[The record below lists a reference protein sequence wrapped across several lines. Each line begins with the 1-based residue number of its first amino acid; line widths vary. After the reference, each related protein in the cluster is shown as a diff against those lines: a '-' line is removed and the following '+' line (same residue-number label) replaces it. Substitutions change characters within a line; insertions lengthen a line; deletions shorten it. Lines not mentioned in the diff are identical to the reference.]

1 MRRFQRTPG
10 LVGLLLLYCAGCVV
24 TTYEGPGEPARVA
37 AAPPPVSSGKP
48 SAENEPEPG
57 SKKPPSPGAQ
67 AAASDGGANDPQTVQ
82 ASHILVAY
90 SGAMRARP
98 SVVRTKE
105 AARVRAQEALAKAK
119 GGEDF
124 AKLAGEYSDEPGA
137 AERGGSIG
145 SFERT
150 AVVREFADAAF
161 ALKPG
166 EISEVVE
173 TPFGYHI
180 ILRTE

>member
-1 MRRFQRTPG
+1 MRRHPRTPA

-37 AAPPPVSSGKP
+37 AAPPPVSRGKP
-48 SAENEPEPG
+48 SLTNEPQPG
-57 SKKPPSPGAQ
+57 TAPPAAGSAEG
-67 AAASDGGANDPQTVQ
+67 AAAGDAGANDTVQ
-82 ASHILVAY
+82 ASHILIAY

-105 AARVRAQEALAKAK
+105 EARARAEEALAKAK
-119 GGEDF
+119 SGEDF

-145 SFERT
+145 SFPRS

-161 ALKPG
+161 ALEPG
-166 EISEVVE
+166 EISGIVE

-180 ILRTE
+180 IQRTE

>member
-1 MRRFQRTPG
+1 MRFPQRTPELIG
-10 LVGLLLLYCAGCVV
+10 FLLLSCAGCVV

-37 AAPPPVSSGKP
+37 AAPPPVSRGKP
-48 SAENEPEPG
+48 SSPAAPEPG
-57 SKKPPSPGAQ
+57 TEPRP
-67 AAASDGGANDPQTVQ
+67 AADAEAKAGGDAGANDTVQ

-98 SVVRTKE
+98 TVVRTKAE
-105 AARVRAQEALAKAK
+105 ARTRAEEALAKVK
-119 GGEDF
+119 SGEDF

-145 SFERT
+145 SFQRS
-150 AVVREFADAAF
+150 AVVRDFADAAF

-166 EISEVVE
+166 EISGIVE

-180 ILRTE
+180 IQRTE